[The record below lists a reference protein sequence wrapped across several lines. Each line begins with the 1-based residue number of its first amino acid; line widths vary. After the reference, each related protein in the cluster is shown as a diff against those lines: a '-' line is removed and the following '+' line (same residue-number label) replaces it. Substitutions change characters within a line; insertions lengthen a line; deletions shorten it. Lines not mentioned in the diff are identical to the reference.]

1 MDLEKTSGA
10 RLVGCVTAL
19 HSFAQIWPQL
29 LVEHAISLERPQ
41 RTTSS
46 AQSLYKSNSVTRF
59 IVTQAKAATSATSKT
74 PSNTVMS
81 TKSIKSIANAK
92 NIDTLLVANETET
105 EKINLPPDSVQDK
118 TAFIFN
124 NLSQLNLT
132 SKCEEVKEILIKEY
146 YPWMSQYLVL
156 KRASIE
162 INFHTLYSNFLD
174 ALKMPELLILT
185 TNETFRNIKVLL

>member
-1 MDLEKTSGA
+1 
-10 RLVGCVTAL
+10 
-19 HSFAQIWPQL
+19 
-29 LVEHAISLERPQ
+29 
-41 RTTSS
+41 
-46 AQSLYKSNSVTRF
+46 
-59 IVTQAKAATSATSKT
+59 VTQAKAATSATSTT

-81 TKSIKSIANAK
+81 TKSIKSIANAT

-156 KRASIE
+156 KWASIE

-185 TNETFRNIKVLL
+185 TNETFRNIKVLLWSEIGRFLTTTSI